1 METDETVNTAA
12 TAVENQTSASAA
24 SAAATTVDLST
35 LTTDQLLAMEEAEL
49 AEAKAAFEALK
60 KEAADVGKVFAVY
73 ARSKFKAWIKDKVTA
88 AAAYL
93 WNHKNTIA
101 MWGAFFAC
109 LAAHKMGWL

>member
-12 TAVENQTSASAA
+12 TAVENQTADG
-24 SAAATTVDLST
+24 AATTVDLST
-35 LTTDQLLAMEEAEL
+35 LTAEQLLAMEETEV
-49 AEAKAAFEALK
+49 AEAKVAFEALK
-60 KEAADVGKVFAVY
+60 KEAADVGKVFAAYVR
-73 ARSKFKAWIKDKVTA
+73 AKFKAWIKDKAVVSVT
-88 AAAYL
+88 YL